1 MAKKIITIS
10 REYGSGGRQIGKLV
24 AEKLGIP
31 YYDRDIVR
39 QVAEESGFSKEF
51 IEKSGEDAPTTS
63 SLLFNIANAAFNQSL
78 IIGTDPLSPTDR
90 VFIAQSNVITK
101 LAEQGPCVIVGR
113 CADYI
118 LRDREDCLNVLIHAD
133 EDFREKRIVTRYGED
148 TANVKGTLKQRD
160 ERRKVHYKHY
170 TGLTWGLAKNYH
182 VTLDSGLLGVEICA
196 DLIVTCVNTAN
207 L

>member
-1 MAKKIITIS
+1 MTKKIITIS

-51 IEKSGEDAPTTS
+51 IEKSGEDASTTS

-78 IIGTDPLSPTDR
+78 IMGSEPLSPTDR
-90 VFIAQSNVITK
+90 VFIAQSNIITK

-113 CADYI
+113 SADYV
-118 LRDREDCLNVLIHAD
+118 LRDRDDCLNVLIHAD
-133 EDFREKRIVTRYGED
+133 EAFREERIVSLYGED
-148 TANVKGTLKQRD
+148 AAKAKSTLKQRD

-182 VTLDSGLLGVEICA
+182 ITLDSSLIGIEASA
-196 DLIVTCVNTAN
+196 DLIVACVNAAKK
-207 L
+207 

>member
-63 SLLFNIANAAFNQSL
+63 SLLFNIANSAFNQSL
-78 IIGTDPLSPTDR
+78 LMGTDPLSPTDR
-90 VFIAQSNVITK
+90 VFIAQSNVIAK

-113 CADYI
+113 CADYV
-118 LRDREDCLNVLIHAD
+118 LRDRDDCLNVLIHAD
-133 EDFREKRIVTRYGED
+133 EAFRQERIVSLYGED
-148 TANVKGTLKQRD
+148 AATAKSMLKQRD
-160 ERRKVHYKHY
+160 DRRKVHYKHY
-170 TGLTWGLAKNYH
+170 TGMAWGLAKNYH
-182 VTLDSGLLGVEICA
+182 LTLDSSLVGVETCA
-196 DLIVTCVNTAN
+196 ELIVTCVNAAKK
-207 L
+207 